1 MILHEKDIMFPK
13 PLTRRRPRKGALS
26 RYDLAGARE
35 PANGRALPPP
45 SANAFTAVVA
55 VPDPTP
61 DPYGPRDERV
71 IATVNR
77 RVDILETERAAGR
90 ISDAAYRVG
99 RIVQAVF
106 ERARGVGP
114 RGLWNPGDRV
124 NAAWQHEIAIVH
136 AITDARRV
144 RIYKERIR
152 AALGMIDA
160 RLIER
165 VLGDGLSYAECAAL
179 QGKAGERG
187 ISYVATR
194 FRDALEALAD
204 AWAAKGPG

>member
-1 MILHEKDIMFPK
+1 MLRK
-13 PLTRRRPRKGALS
+13 PARRRPHQGALS

-35 PANGRALPPP
+35 SADGRALPPA

-55 VPDPTP
+55 VPDP
-61 DPYGPRDERV
+61 DQDSGGRRDERV

-90 ISDAAYRVG
+90 ISDAAYGVG

-106 ERARGVGP
+106 ERARGVRHSGS
-114 RGLWNPGDRV
+114 WKTNDRV
-124 NAAWQHEIAIVH
+124 DTSWRAEVALIRSIEE
-136 AITDARRV
+136 ARKV
-144 RIYKERIR
+144 QIYKDRIR
-152 AALGMIDA
+152 VALGMIDA
-160 RLIER
+160 RLVER
-165 VLGDGLSYAECAAL
+165 ILGDRLSYAQCAAL
-179 QGKAGERG
+179 QGKDGERG

-204 AWAAKGPG
+204 AWAAKGRDD